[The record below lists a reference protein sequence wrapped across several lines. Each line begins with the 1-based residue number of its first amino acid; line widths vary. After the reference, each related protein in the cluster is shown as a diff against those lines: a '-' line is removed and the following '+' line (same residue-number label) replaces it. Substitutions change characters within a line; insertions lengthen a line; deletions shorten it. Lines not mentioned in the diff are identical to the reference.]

1 MEQEISLSDALN
13 YLLLRLTQSEL
24 AEKIG
29 LDQWKMLGKMKD
41 SSFTDDE
48 KEKIKLIFSDLSNK
62 PKNEAKKIVDKFYN
76 NSNFLTKIN
85 QQNRLLLAKTSA
97 IIHVERFA
105 CMCSSGLEALSC
117 PFSTKFLRS
126 TDLRFT
132 TSPAIATYTLLV
144 FKVCFRWIFEFW
156 LIRYFI

>member
-1 MEQEISLSDALN
+1 MKQEISLSDALN

-41 SSFTDDE
+41 TSFTDDE
-48 KEKIKLIFSDLSNK
+48 KEKIKLIFYDLSNK
-62 PKNEAKKIVDKFYN
+62 PKNESKKIVDKFYN

-97 IIHVERFA
+97 IIHVE
-105 CMCSSGLEALSC
+105 
-117 PFSTKFLRS
+117 
-126 TDLRFT
+126 
-132 TSPAIATYTLLV
+132 LLIESLIYRYGNED
-144 FKVCFRWIFEFW
+144 FIGKPYFEN
-156 LIRYFI
+156 LIKEIDKL